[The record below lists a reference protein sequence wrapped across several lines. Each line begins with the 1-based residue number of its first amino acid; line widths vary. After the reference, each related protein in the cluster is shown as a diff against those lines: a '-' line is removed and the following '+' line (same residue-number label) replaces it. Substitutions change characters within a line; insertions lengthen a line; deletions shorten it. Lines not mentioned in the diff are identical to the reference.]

1 MKRGFLSAKGPNY
14 LRGPMLTNNE
24 IKDIIK
30 VVKSLENGGL
40 VLKRT
45 TRKISSQEGGFI
57 SFLRPLMTAGVPL
70 VSLVLTL
77 ATLSTC
83 AAIQNMF
90 WIRNDYID
98 NLKQING
105 KHQENG
111 QII

>member
-1 MKRGFLSAKGPNY
+1 
-14 LRGPMLTNNE
+14 MLTNNE